1 MDARRGCFQESGNS
15 FINQSRRWK
24 GSPTPQGEAAI
35 VGSVAVPGCTAVMYL
50 FTGHSNI
57 CRIQFL
63 RFGEPVNRPCVCR
76 ASVFTATADLLAAEE
91 ISLWMA
97 YSFIAAD
104 SRGERADSPA
114 IALKAEPSDR
124 AEEALPPLRTD
135 SLLALS
141 CRGDFKP
148 RWFQHFEYE
157 DGVLSPS
164 LCSPPHLPH
173 LRKPLLSARG
183 LWVL

>member
-35 VGSVAVPGCTAVMYL
+35 VGSVAVSGCTAVMYL
-50 FTGHSNI
+50 FRGHSNI

-91 ISLWMA
+91 ISLWMV
-97 YSFIAAD
+97 YFFIAAD
-104 SRGERADSPA
+104 SRGEREDSPA

-124 AEEALPPLRTD
+124 AEEALPHSGPTP
-135 SLLALS
+135 
-141 CRGDFKP
+141 C
-148 RWFQHFEYE
+148 
-157 DGVLSPS
+157 S
-164 LCSPPHLPH
+164 LCLAGVISNRDDFSTLSMKMECYLHRSALLPIY
-173 LRKPLLSARG
+173 LT
-183 LWVL
+183 

>member
-1 MDARRGCFQESGNS
+1 MDAWGGCFQESGNS

-35 VGSVAVPGCTAVMYL
+35 VGRVAVTRCTAVIYL
-50 FTGHSNI
+50 FRGHSNI

-63 RFGEPVNRPCVCR
+63 RFGEPAHRPCVCR
-76 ASVFTATADLLAAEE
+76 ASVFTARADLLAAEE

-97 YSFIAAD
+97 YFFIPVD

-124 AEEALPPLRTD
+124 AEAALLHSGPTP
-135 SLLALS
+135 
-141 CRGDFKP
+141 C
-148 RWFQHFEYE
+148 
-157 DGVLSPS
+157 S
-164 LCSPPHLPH
+164 LCLAGMISNLDDFSTLGMKMECYLHRSALLPIY
-173 LRKPLLSARG
+173 LT
-183 LWVL
+183 